1 MSPRVAIAPTVF
13 SFARIV
19 CKLHIHPYLDHEL
32 PVGCS
37 AFISVWSNIV
47 LHLHHGVRHLSK
59 WNEKK
64 LEQPMLTLMLRQV
77 LSLITDSRSQII
89 IAGKIKD
96 TQTMFFLEAL
106 SVCPSEI
113 IQF

>member
-47 LHLHHGVRHLSK
+47 PHLHRGVRHLSK

-64 LEQPMLTLMLRQV
+64 IGAAYAHTHAQT
-77 LSLITDSRSQII
+77 SL
-89 IAGKIKD
+89 K
-96 TQTMFFLEAL
+96 
-106 SVCPSEI
+106 PHH
-113 IQF
+113 